1 VRARFRLTKVDF
13 STLRKIFSHFGVHLR
28 KHWSNLALSIL
39 SLFGVSLVTLG
50 GPWPLKIVFDYL
62 IVPKY
67 GHSKTAFL
75 EPLRN
80 LEPVSILAIAA
91 GGVLILAILKGL
103 FNYSQVILTKT
114 VGIKLVAAIRV
125 QLFSHVQRLPQSY
138 HDYRET
144 GELMARMTGDI
155 SLLQDLL
162 VSSVIT
168 IISRLILLLSMLSIL
183 FWMDWELALIAIG
196 LLPFFV
202 LAAFR
207 FSGKINRSARAQR
220 EAYGR
225 IVANVQETFSGIS
238 QVKSFAQENRRTRL
252 IGKSVAQDT
261 SANVKTA
268 RLTANYARIVEL
280 INAVGLCLVLW
291 FGAMKALN
299 GQISAGD
306 LLVFMSYL
314 RGMFRPI
321 KDIAR
326 LTGKVAKATVRGEKI
341 IELLELKPEV
351 EESDEGISA
360 KEIQGDIRFENV
372 SFSYVSGWDVLH
384 DFSCRIPKHKTTLVI
399 GPTGAGKSTLA
410 KLLLR
415 LYKPSQGDIFI
426 DDRKIEVFDV
436 RSLRKRMTPL
446 AQETFLFR
454 TSVAENIAFTK
465 NKASRDE
472 IERAARVSG
481 AHEFICLLPE
491 GYDTLVGEGGLTLS
505 GGQRQ
510 LISFAR
516 AALRQSPIMIFDE
529 PATGLDSYA
538 ESETLRVLGTLKN
551 ERTLLIITHRLH
563 FLKLSDWVVFIRDGR
578 MVEEGTLDDLMAVK
592 GAFYD
597 FRSNAQESVSL
608 ESTASV
614 SGTGDQQ

>member
-1 VRARFRLTKVDF
+1 MRVRYRLTKLEF
-13 STLRKIFSHFGVHLR
+13 TTLRKIFSHFGIHLR
-28 KHWSNLALSIL
+28 KYWKQLALSIM
-39 SLFGVSLVTLG
+39 SLMGVALVTLA
-50 GPWPLKIVFDYL
+50 GPWPLKVVFDFL

-67 GHSKTAFL
+67 GSSRSSFL
-75 EPLRN
+75 EPLRD
-80 LEPVSILAIAA
+80 LEPTVILAIAA
-91 GGVLILAILKGL
+91 GAILILAVLKGL
-103 FNYSQVILTKT
+103 FNYSQAVLTKT
-114 VGIKLVAAIRV
+114 VGLKLVAAIRV
-125 QLFSHVQRLPQSY
+125 QLFAHVQRLPQSY

-168 IISRLILLLSMLSIL
+168 IFSRLILLVSMLSIL
-183 FWMDWELALIAIG
+183 LWLDWQLALIAIG
-196 LLPFFV
+196 LLPFFI

-207 FSGKINRSARAQR
+207 FSGKIKRSARKQR

-225 IVANVQETFSGIS
+225 IVATVQETFSGII
-238 QVKSFAQENRRTRL
+238 QVKSYAQENRRTRL
-252 IGKSVAQDT
+252 IGKSVARDT

-280 INAVGLCLVLW
+280 INAVGICLVLW
-291 FGAMKALN
+291 FGAIKALE

-306 LLVFMSYL
+306 LLIFMAYL
-314 RGMFRPI
+314 RGIFRPI

-326 LTGKVAKATVRGEKI
+326 LTGRVAKATVRGEKI

-351 EESDEGISA
+351 EDSDLGLSA
-360 KEIQGDIRFENV
+360 RDIQGDIRFENIN
-372 SFSYVSGWDVLH
+372 FSYVSGWHVLH
-384 DFSCRIPKHKTTLVI
+384 DFSCLIPKHKTTLVI

-415 LYKPSQGDIFI
+415 LYKPSHGSIFI
-426 DDRKIEVFDV
+426 DDRKIEEYKI
-436 RSLRKRMTPL
+436 RSLRKRIAPL

-454 TSVAENIAFTK
+454 TTVAENIAFTNK
-465 NKASRDE
+465 KASRDE
-472 IERAARVSG
+472 VERAARLSG
-481 AHEFICLLPE
+481 AHEFICLLPD

-516 AALRQSPIMIFDE
+516 AALKQSPIMIFDE

-538 ESETLRVLGTLKN
+538 ESETLRVLETLKN
-551 ERTLLIITHRLH
+551 KRTLMIITHRLH
-563 FLKLSDWVVFIRDGR
+563 FLKLADWVVFIRDGR
-578 MVEEGTLDDLMAVK
+578 MVEQGTLDDLMAAQ
-592 GAFYD
+592 GDFYD
-597 FRSNAQESVSL
+597 FRVMAKEASSFEA
-608 ESTASV
+608 STTVTEA
-614 SGTGDQQ
+614 GKQQ